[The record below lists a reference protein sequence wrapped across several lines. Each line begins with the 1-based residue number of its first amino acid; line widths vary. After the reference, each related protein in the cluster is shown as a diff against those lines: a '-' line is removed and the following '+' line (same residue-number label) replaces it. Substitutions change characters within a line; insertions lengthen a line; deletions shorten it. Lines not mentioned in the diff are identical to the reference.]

1 MRTSTPRFS
10 VLLLVAGLAMAG
22 CAHSTSPTE
31 VLENAANAA
40 QKGTSEARTLAL
52 AGFHAWLM
60 TGDPAVA
67 QARFDEA
74 GAKDPADPYALYGQH
89 LLARRAANPRRALDA
104 ALAITTRAP
113 RHPLA
118 VPSARYVLDLV
129 GSSPALDDVILT
141 GLQAALDAGAS
152 GEAAQLLR
160 ASQVAILG
168 LREDRAAQAR
178 ALKDMGS
185 VDTATLVGPFSPWHL
200 LAFDEPTP
208 PEKDGSMAGPF
219 TGPFGQLVPRT
230 LRAPDSRLDV
240 AGEPA
245 SGDIYLMAVDAEVA
259 EAGVYVVRAVSASS
273 FKVMVDGAPLLERR
287 DFTRAAST
295 VAARPVQLAAG
306 RHRILIKLLKDQQR
320 GANVSFALARAD
332 GRPSNVRYSPASGPA
347 PSSWGSAPRD
357 AKAELVYPRAEDLAA
372 ALAGEAGPLLA
383 DFAAVRDGM
392 GRDSDGAWR
401 LMTRLQKATQT
412 AAVLSLRAELAALDR
427 SIPTKVSRG
436 RSTRDL
442 EAALSKDPGDVTA
455 LLLRAEL
462 SLNDGQY
469 AAAMET
475 LKTAR
480 AAAKQPGWP
489 VYLLEARTAMALE
502 VESAAEES
510 AEAALQAQPG
520 LCDALGLRYGLARRR
535 DAVTRTD
542 ELIDSLAG
550 CPGALVRA
558 AEHARMRG
566 DLERS
571 AALYQQQLVRNPGDI
586 SSGMSLASAYVA
598 LRRFD
603 DASATL
609 KTLAALWPR
618 NPRVLEKLA
627 DVRELAGDAAGAL
640 ALREQSLLLDG
651 SNLSLRRA
659 VVRAKTG
666 QELLQAHA
674 IDGRQA
680 IKDYEANPGPQ
691 DSAAV
696 YVLDAAATQV
706 WQDGS
711 QVTRIHSIQKALDQS
726 GVQEIAEVN
735 LPSGAQV
742 LALRTLKADG
752 TVLEPESI
760 EGKDTVSLPG
770 VQVGDYV
777 EVEYLLAEGSRGPAQ
792 PGFTAS
798 DFYFRVANL
807 PDHRAT
813 YTVVA
818 PKGTGMKVDAHN
830 MKAPPPVVKG
840 DEEIFTFEVRN
851 VPPLIPEPDGPP
863 SGKEYLPFVVVGA
876 GTTGNDKL
884 VAVYSDAFLDKGA
897 LNWELEA
904 FAREAAGDKRGLEAV
919 KALYAA
925 VMKRFT
931 GRDAGL
937 TQSAAGSI
945 AQDRGSRLWVL
956 KAGLEA
962 LGIPARLVAVR
973 TFSADPAEY
982 LFPEESLLPYLGLR
996 AEVPGEGPVW
1006 LDTTTRFA
1014 PFGELPE
1021 PALGERDAYLLPEP
1035 GRPLEKVKT
1044 PPVKQQPGKLVK
1056 LALEIDGNGHLTGK
1070 GEEQYTGFDAAQLA
1084 EAFEAISGERRR
1096 QALQSA
1102 VGRYFGGAEL
1112 TDLKLER
1119 AEEAG
1124 APFTVRYAFKA
1135 AGFARADKDKLV
1147 LPPVTMPASLGR
1159 QYVQLSTRTT
1169 PLYIDDTETNR
1180 TVVTLTMPQGFKL
1193 SDPQAQLKVE
1203 GPFGRLLRTEKQEGR
1218 ALTIDE
1224 TLRVERA
1231 RIPVKQYEDFAH
1243 FAGEVDLVQSR
1254 DLALVK

>member
-1 MRTSTPRFS
+1 MRTLTHG
-10 VLLLVAGLAMAG
+10 LTAILLVAGLVAG
-22 CAHSTSPTE
+22 CAHPPSPTE
-31 VLENAANAA
+31 DLERAATAA
-40 QKGTSEARTLAL
+40 RNGNSEARTLAL

-60 TGDPAVA
+60 TGDPAAA

-74 GAKDPADPYALYGQH
+74 VAKDPADPYALHGQH
-89 LLARRAANPRRALDA
+89 LLARRAAQPRRALET
-104 ALAITTRAP
+104 ALAVATRAP

-141 GLQAALDAGAS
+141 GLQAALDAGSS

-168 LREDRAAQAR
+168 LRDDRAAQAR
-178 ALKDMGS
+178 ALKDMGAA
-185 VDTATLVGPFSPWHL
+185 DTATLVGPFSPWHL

-208 PEKDGSMAGPF
+208 PEKDGSLAGPF
-219 TGPFGQLVPRT
+219 TGPFGPLVPRT
-230 LRAPDSRLDV
+230 LNAPDSRLDV

-245 SGDIYLMAVDAEVA
+245 SGDVYLMAVDAEVS
-259 EAGVYVVRAVSASS
+259 EAGIYVVRAVSASS

-287 DFTRAAST
+287 AFAHAAST
-295 VAARPVQLAAG
+295 VSARPVRLAAG
-306 RHRILIKLLKDQQR
+306 RHRILIKLRRDQR

-332 GRPSNVRYSPASGPA
+332 GRPSAIRYSPATGPA
-347 PSSWGSAPRD
+347 PTTWGSAPRD
-357 AKAELVYPRAEDLAA
+357 AEAELVYPRAEDLAA
-372 ALAGEAGPLLA
+372 ALVGEAGPLLA
-383 DFAAVRDGM
+383 DFVAVRDGM

-401 LMTRLQKATQT
+401 LMTRLRKATQVP
-412 AAVLSLRAELAALDR
+412 AVLSLRAELAALDR
-427 SIPTKVSRG
+427 SIPTKVARG
-436 RSTRDL
+436 RATRDL
-442 EAALSKDPGDVTA
+442 EAALAKDPGDVTA

-462 SLNDGQY
+462 SLDDGQP

-480 AAAKQPGWP
+480 ATAKQAGWP
-489 VYLLEARTAMALE
+489 TYLLEARAALALE

-510 AEAALQAQPG
+510 LEAALQAQPG

-535 DAVTRTD
+535 DAVARAD
-542 ELIDSLAG
+542 ELMASLVG
-550 CPGALVRA
+550 CPGALARA

-566 DLERS
+566 DLDRT
-571 AALYQQQLVRNPGDI
+571 AALYQQQLARNPGDV
-586 SSGMSLASAYVA
+586 STAMGLASAYVA
-598 LRRFD
+598 QRRFD
-603 DASATL
+603 EATATL
-609 KTLAALWPR
+609 RALSTLWPR
-618 NPRVLEKLA
+618 NARVLEKLA
-627 DVRELAGDAAGAL
+627 DARELAGDTAGAL

-651 SNLSLRRA
+651 SNLALRRA

-666 QELLQAHA
+666 QEILQTYAV
-674 IDGRQA
+674 DGRQA
-680 IKDYEANPGPQ
+680 IKDYEAHPGPEE
-691 DSAAV
+691 SAAA

-706 WQDGS
+706 YPDGS
-711 QVTRIHSIQKALDQS
+711 QVTRIHSIQKALEQS

-760 EGKDTVSLPG
+760 EGKETISLPG

-777 EVEYLLAEGSRGPAQ
+777 EMEYLLAEAARGPAQ

-798 DFYFRVANL
+798 DFYFRIADM

-818 PKGTGMKVDAHN
+818 PRGTGMKVDAHN
-830 MKAPPPVVKG
+830 MKVPPPVVKG
-840 DEEIFTFEVRN
+840 DEEVFTFEVKN
-851 VPPLIPEPDGPP
+851 VPPFIPEPDGPP
-863 SGKEYLPFVVVGA
+863 SSREYLPFVVVGA
-876 GTTGNDKL
+876 GTTGNDRL
-884 VAVYSDAFLDKGA
+884 VAAYSDAYLDRGA
-897 LNWELEA
+897 HNWEVEA

-925 VMKRFT
+925 VMKRFS

-937 TQSAAGSI
+937 TQSASSSV
-945 AQDRGSRLWVL
+945 AQDRGSRLWVM
-956 KAGLEA
+956 KAGLEV

-982 LFPEESLLPYLGLR
+982 LFPEESLLPYLALR
-996 AEVPGEGPVW
+996 VEVPGEAPVW
-1006 LDTTTRFA
+1006 LDTTTRYA

-1021 PALGERDAYLLPEP
+1021 TALGERDAYLLPEP
-1035 GRPLEKVKT
+1035 GRALEKVKT
-1044 PPVKQQPGKLVK
+1044 PPVRQQPGKQVK
-1056 LALEIDGNGHLTGK
+1056 LALEVDEKGLLTGK
-1070 GEEQYTGFDAAQLA
+1070 GEEVYTGFEAAQLA
-1084 EAFEAISGERRR
+1084 ESFEAISGERRR
-1096 QALQSA
+1096 QAMQSA

-1119 AEEAG
+1119 SEEVG
-1124 APFTVRYAFKA
+1124 APFTVRYTFKA
-1135 AGFARADKDKLV
+1135 SGFARADKDKLV
-1147 LPPVTMPASLGR
+1147 LPPITMPAQLGR

-1169 PLYIDDTETNR
+1169 PLYIDDTEASR
-1180 TVVTLTMPQGFKL
+1180 TGVTLTMPQGYRL
-1193 SDPQAQLKVE
+1193 ADPQAQLKVE
-1203 GPFGRLLRTEKQEGR
+1203 SPFGRLLRTEKQEGR
-1218 ALTIDE
+1218 TLTLEE

-1231 RIPVKQYEDFAH
+1231 RIPVKKYEDFAH
-1243 FAGEVDLVQSR
+1243 FAGEVDLIQSR
-1254 DLALVK
+1254 DLVLVK